1 MPELYTAWNVKP
13 GRSRS
18 RVTDA
23 LLKGTAMSYETHRRD
38 SDVNANSI
46 EELINELGLKS
57 GDVIQWYESV
67 NEQLVVVVSDGGY
80 RDITRDPLEHAKR
93 WGR

>member
-46 EELINELGLKS
+46 EEMINKLGLKS

-67 NEQLVVVVSDGGY
+67 HEHQVVVVSDGGY